1 MMGFLYGVAFAVEFA
16 LGTLIL
22 VGVFKDVWET
32 AAKSKGLFWAL
43 GWSAYAM
50 SFCSFLKAM
59 GDVSQAFEIVTGTV
73 QILFHTFV
81 LSYVAIYMIDHWSD
95 DNASQ

>member
-1 MMGFLYGVAFAVEFA
+1 MGWLYGVASTVEFA

-22 VGVFKDVWET
+22 VGLFNDVWQT
-32 AAKSKGLFWAL
+32 AVKSKGLFWAL

-59 GDVSQAFEIVTGTV
+59 GDTSPVFEVVTGAA
-73 QILFHTFV
+73 QILFHALV
-81 LSYVAIYMIDHWSD
+81 LSYVTVYMVEHWGR
-95 DNASQ
+95 NENI

>member
-1 MMGFLYGVAFAVEFA
+1 MMQFLYGIAFSVEFA

-22 VGVFKDVWET
+22 VGLFQNVWET
-32 AAKSKGLFWAL
+32 AVKSKALFWAL

-50 SFCSFLKAM
+50 SFTSFLKAM
-59 GDVSQAFEIVTGTV
+59 GDTSPVFDVVTGAV

-81 LSYVAIYMIDHWSD
+81 LSYVAIYMIEHWGRD
-95 DNASQ
+95 ENV